1 MFKRFSQDLAIDLGT
16 ANTLVMVKG
25 RGIIVN
31 EPSIVAVYKK
41 NNRILAVGHEA
52 KRMLGKTPGTIV
64 AIRPMKDGVI
74 ADFEVTELMLRYFFK
89 LARNKRVLFK
99 PRVVIGVPSRITP
112 VEKKAVV
119 NAALK
124 AGARSV
130 FLIEEPMA
138 AAIGAGLPVTEP
150 SGSMIV
156 DIGGGTTEVAVISLS
171 GIVFSMSIQVAGN
184 CIDQT
189 LVNYVRRK
197 YNLDIGERTAEAL
210 KIEIGSAVPLEEEL
224 TAELKGRDLVVGLP
238 RTIKITSTEIR
249 EALSENLD
257 SIVEAVKTTLERT
270 PPELAADIVDSG
282 ITIAGGG
289 SLIRHMD
296 TLIQQRTDV
305 RVTRAPEPLLCVV
318 LGTSKVLDDLD
329 LLEKVSVHT

>member
-1 MFKRFSQDLAIDLGT
+1 VLKSFSQDLAIDLGT
-16 ANTLVMVKG
+16 ANTVVFVKG
-25 RGIIVN
+25 KGIIVN

-41 NNRILAVGHEA
+41 TNRILAVGHEA
-52 KRMLGKTPGTIV
+52 KKMLGKTPGSIV

-89 LARNKRVLFK
+89 KARNRRILFK

-112 VEKKAVV
+112 VEKKAVI

-138 AAIGAGLPVTEP
+138 AAIGAGLPITEP

-171 GIVFSMSIQVAGN
+171 GVVFSISIQIAGN
-184 CIDQT
+184 TLDQT
-189 LVNYVRRK
+189 IVNYVRRK
-197 YNLDIGERTAEAL
+197 YNLDIGERTAESL
-210 KIEIGSAVPLEEEL
+210 KIEVGSAVPLEEEL

-257 SIVEAVKTTLERT
+257 AIVDAIKTTLERT
-270 PPELAADIVDSG
+270 PPELAADIVDKG

-289 SLIRHMD
+289 SLIRHLD
-296 TLIQQRTDV
+296 TLIHQRTDL
-305 RVTRAPEPLLCVV
+305 RVIRAADPLLCVA

-329 LLEKVSVHT
+329 LLSHVCVHA